1 MWWWTRAS
9 LILVSAEVAAIADGC
24 SPQSAAAPVLTDRL
38 YTVHP
43 DTARTQ
49 VGTVAGEIV
58 RMKVTQ
64 RVEQESGRSHLPARL
79 SGRLFLQNISA
90 DQSIRVT
97 GAHISYLDAQG
108 QPIRLDNDRAEP
120 SLTFGSSSGASR
132 RLDPGQNAT
141 ELLDA
146 EFPAAA
152 LKAGALKEI
161 QIRLE
166 LSNVPR
172 VQMLNFAVSIGG

>member
-1 MWWWTRAS
+1 MWWTRAS
-9 LILVSAEVAAIADGC
+9 LILVSAAVAAIAGGC
-24 SPQSAAAPVLTDRL
+24 SPQSSAAPVLTDRL
-38 YTVHP
+38 YTVQP
-43 DTARTQ
+43 DSARTQ

-64 RVEQESGRSHLPARL
+64 RVEQESGRTVFPARL

-90 DQSIRVT
+90 DQPVRVT

-108 QPIRLDNDRAEP
+108 QPIRLENDRVEP
-120 SLTFGSSSGASR
+120 SFTFGSSSGASR
-132 RLDPGQNAT
+132 RLEPGQNAT

>member
-1 MWWWTRAS
+1 MWWRRAS
-9 LILVSAEVAAIADGC
+9 LILVSAAVAAIAHGC
-24 SPQSAAAPVLTDRL
+24 SPRSSAAPVFTDRL
-38 YTVHP
+38 YTVQP
-43 DTARTQ
+43 DSARTQ

-64 RVEQESGRSHLPARL
+64 RIEQDSGRILSPARL
-79 SGRLFLQNISA
+79 SGRLFLQNIST
-90 DQSIRVT
+90 DQPIRVT

-108 QPIRLDNDRAEP
+108 QPIRLENDRAEP
-120 SLTFGSSSGASR
+120 SMTFGSSSGASR
-132 RLDPGQNAT
+132 RLAPGQNAT

>member
-1 MWWWTRAS
+1 MWWMRAS
-9 LILVSAEVAAIADGC
+9 VIVVSAAVAAIASGC
-24 SPQSAAAPVLTDRL
+24 SPHSAAAPVMTDRL
-38 YTVHP
+38 YTVQP
-43 DTARTQ
+43 DSARTQ

-64 RVEQESGRSHLPARL
+64 RVEQDSGRSLLPARL
-79 SGRLFLQNISA
+79 TGRLFLQNISA
-90 DQSIRVT
+90 DQPIRVT

-120 SLTFGSSSGASR
+120 SITFGSSSGASR
-132 RLDPGQNAT
+132 RLNPGQNAT

-172 VQMLNFAVSIGG
+172 VQMLNFAVAIGGS

>member
-1 MWWWTRAS
+1 MWWTRAS
-9 LILVSAEVAAIADGC
+9 LIVVSAAVAAIAAGC
-24 SPQSAAAPVLTDRL
+24 SQQSAAAPVLTDRL
-38 YTVHP
+38 YTVEP
-43 DTARTQ
+43 DSARTQ
-49 VGTVAGEIV
+49 VGIVAGEIV

-64 RVEQESGRSHLPARL
+64 RVEQGSGRSVLPARL
-79 SGRLFLQNISA
+79 TGRLFLQNISA

-97 GAHISYLDAQG
+97 GAQISYLDAQG
-108 QPIRLDNDRAEP
+108 QPMRLANDRTEP
-120 SLTFGSSSGASR
+120 GITFGSSSGASR

-141 ELLDA
+141 ELLDV

-152 LKAGALKEI
+152 LEAGALKEI

-172 VQMLNFAVSIGG
+172 VQMLNFAVAIGGS

>member
-1 MWWWTRAS
+1 MWWRRAS
-9 LILVSAEVAAIADGC
+9 LILVSAAVAAIANGC
-24 SPQSAAAPVLTDRL
+24 SPQSSAAPVFTDRL
-38 YTVHP
+38 YTVQP
-43 DTARTQ
+43 DSARTQ

-64 RVEQESGRSHLPARL
+64 RIEQDSGRILSPARL
-79 SGRLFLQNISA
+79 SGRLFLQNIST
-90 DQSIRVT
+90 DQPIRVT
-97 GAHISYLDAQG
+97 GAHISYLDGQG
-108 QPIRLDNDRAEP
+108 QPIRLENDRAEP
-120 SLTFGSSSGASR
+120 SMTFGSSSGASR
-132 RLDPGQNAT
+132 RLAPGQNAT

>member
-1 MWWWTRAS
+1 MWWMRAS
-9 LILVSAEVAAIADGC
+9 LILVSAAVAAIAAGC
-24 SPQSAAAPVLTDRL
+24 SQQSAAAPVLTDRL
-38 YTVHP
+38 YTVAP
-43 DTARTQ
+43 DSARSQ
-49 VGTVAGEIV
+49 VGIVAGEIV

-64 RVEQESGRSHLPARL
+64 RVEQQSGRSPLPARL
-79 SGRLFLQNISA
+79 TGRLFLQNISA
-90 DQSIRVT
+90 DQPIRIT

-108 QPIRLDNDRAEP
+108 QPMRLDNDRTEP
-120 SLTFGSSSGASR
+120 GFTFGSSSGASR
-132 RLDPGQNAT
+132 RLEPGQNAT
-141 ELLDA
+141 ELLDI

-172 VQMLNFAVSIGG
+172 VQMLNFAVAIGS

>member
-1 MWWWTRAS
+1 MWWTRAS
-9 LILVSAEVAAIADGC
+9 LILVSAAVAAIANGC
-24 SPQSAAAPVLTDRL
+24 SPQSSAAPVFTDRL
-38 YTVHP
+38 YAVQP
-43 DTARTQ
+43 DSARTQ

-64 RVEQESGRSHLPARL
+64 RIEQDSGRILLPARL

-90 DQSIRVT
+90 DQPIRVT

-108 QPIRLDNDRAEP
+108 QPIRLENDRAEP
-120 SLTFGSSSGASR
+120 SITFGSSSGASR

-141 ELLDA
+141 ELLNA